1 MGHKRLTTMRIDGDL
16 LKKAHDLGLN
26 VSKITENALVDA
38 INRMEGVYIQDKPEK
53 SVDAQPKR
61 EKVAHERFELSSPGP
76 KPDMLDHYTNG
87 LHSHTRMCG
96 FIYC

>member
-1 MGHKRLTTMRIDGDL
+1 MEDEVAGQRSLLLDL
-16 LKKAHDLGLN
+16 
-26 VSKITENALVDA
+26 KI
-38 INRMEGVYIQDKPEK
+38 
-53 SVDAQPKR
+53 
-61 EKVAHERFELSSPGP
+61 KVAHERFELSSPGP